1 MMLPAWIRSRWVIVP
16 AVLTISIVLW
26 NIYVTAHDG
35 GLVEGSV
42 IDAAG
47 RPVPGATV
55 TLFERSFVAYTSKDT
70 TKADDAG
77 LFRFTNSRNHALQ
90 LEAESPTLG
99 KSERHSIRLWFRA
112 QNFRLVEPLRLAGRQ
127 P

>member
-1 MMLPAWIRSRWVIVP
+1 MKMPAWTRSRWVIVP
-16 AVLTISIVLW
+16 AILAISIVLW
-26 NIYVTAHDG
+26 NSYVTAHNG

-70 TKADDAG
+70 TKADEAG
-77 LFRFTNSRNHALQ
+77 LFRFTNNQNHALQ
-90 LEAESPTLG
+90 LEAEFPTLG
-99 KSERHSIRLWFRA
+99 KSDRHSIRLWFRA
-112 QNFRLVEPLRLAGRQ
+112 QNFRLVEPLVLAGR
-127 P
+127 